1 VSSIS
6 PSEIFRKTIHLITS
20 VIPLGYYLLIPD
32 RSLVLI
38 ILSICSGLSI
48 ALEISRNSILG
59 VQIIFDKFFK
69 SLLRENE
76 SKGRITG
83 ATWLLISS
91 FITIALYPIEI
102 AVPSLIFLTIGDA
115 FAAIIGQ
122 TFPFG
127 RINGKTLGGS
137 LGGLVLSLLVIIPT
151 IQNINIG
158 ILILGGVSAMTVEL
172 LPIPI
177 NDNLTIPIISG
188 SIMYAGVYLL

>member
-1 VSSIS
+1 M
-6 PSEIFRKTIHLITS
+6 
-20 VIPLGYYLLIPD
+20 IPLGYYLLIPD